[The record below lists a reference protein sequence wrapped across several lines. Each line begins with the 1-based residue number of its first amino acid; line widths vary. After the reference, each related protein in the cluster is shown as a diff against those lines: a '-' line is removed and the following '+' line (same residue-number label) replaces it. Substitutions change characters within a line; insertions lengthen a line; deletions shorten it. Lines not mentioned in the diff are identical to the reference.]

1 MQVNMRFIS
10 ASLLL
15 LMFVTSVTA
24 QQKITPL
31 LFLTSDSP
39 STKWSF
45 EADAF
50 YYIMPNEENTTTFI
64 GYADHDA
71 LHLEARYNYE
81 APKTASFF
89 GGYNFETGKELVF
102 DATPMLGFA
111 VGDIKGIIPALE
123 LNLTWRKLD
132 YYSESEY
139 VFDFEDKENNY
150 FYIWAEFGI
159 TPFDNFR
166 TGITVTRTLL
176 FDSGFDFQR
185 GLLAQYSFWKLKTI
199 LYYFNPF
206 VKDESYLITTLGVE
220 F

>member
-1 MQVNMRFIS
+1 MRLILLSIFSFFLIS
-10 ASLLL
+10 VL
-15 LMFVTSVTA
+15 TA
-24 QQKITPL
+24 QQNVNDPQKTA
-31 LFLTSDSP
+31 TKSSSDEW
-39 STKWSF
+39 TF

-50 YYIMPNEENTTTFI
+50 YYITPNEKNTTTFI

-81 APKTASFF
+81 DQNTASFF
-89 GGYNFETGKELVF
+89 GGYSFETGKKIVF

-111 VGDIKGIIPALE
+111 VGNIKGMIPALE

-166 TGITVTRTLL
+166 TGITITRTIL
-176 FDSGFDFQR
+176 FQSDYDFQR

-199 LYYFNPF
+199 VYYFNPF
-206 VKDESYLITTLGVE
+206 DKGESYLITTLGFE